1 MWHSVRPTWP
11 VNSTTPSF
19 TIQNMKG
26 WSQVK
31 DTGRLSVNAQPT
43 IVNVVTAATLVPD
56 HNNNKPN
63 IKQVT
68 GGESCYNEEVL
79 KEKK

>member
-19 TIQNMKG
+19 TILNMKG
-26 WSQVK
+26 SSQVK

-56 HNNNKPN
+56 KPN

-68 GGESCYNEEVL
+68 GGESCYNEVL